1 MPTLTET
8 ELLYREVR
16 HLVGSSAKMPKHLTL
31 EDVQNIMK
39 LLRGLYNDK
48 Q

>member
-16 HLVGSSAKMPKHLTL
+16 HLIGSSAKMPKHLTL

-39 LLRGLYNDK
+39 LLRGTYNDK